1 MAIVKIKKKENPYV
15 QIDKQGIEDNK
26 LSWGATGL
34 LTYLIGRPDNWSINI
49 THLAT
54 VKTDKRDSTR
64 KFLNELREFNYCHY
78 FESRKSGKV
87 VETTYLI
94 FEIPTSPDVAQDEL
108 EVEEGYVLCY
118 KPFKKP
124 NKSSVSPITDLP
136 EPVKPKTVSPFTVKQ
151 PLILIENNNKEITN
165 KDVNNIDLKNNT
177 CNMLNFEKKKN
188 RKGFPIQDKWEEF
201 LIENLP
207 GIDYQSNIQKQIK
220 KLEKKDS
227 EDTIKKY
234 LLEVYTI
241 GVEQNKT
248 FETIANAIAKG
259 TRINAPKS
267 KKAKKETVDEVIAN
281 NSMEYIQEETED
293 KVEIQEEVTTIINLT
308 EEEENKAIETL
319 VKQGVNKNHLFKMKN
334 KSNQLYLK
342 TLNSALRNTI

>member
-15 QIDKQGIEDNK
+15 QIDKQGIEDNR

-34 LTYLIGRPDNWSINI
+34 LTYLVGRPDNWEISI
-49 THLAT
+49 THLSKIKTNKESAT
-54 VKTDKRDSTR
+54 RNA
-64 KFLNELREFNYCHY
+64 LNELREFQYCHFFRIKY
-78 FESRKSGKV
+78 KGKNIDS
-87 VETTYLI
+87 TYLI
-94 FEIPTSPDVAQDEL
+94 FETPTDPTYALSLIEIDNDYTAI
-108 EVEEGYVLCY
+108 Y
-118 KPFKKP
+118 
-124 NKSSVSPITDLP
+124 
-136 EPVKPKTVSPFTVKQ
+136 EPPKTLLNSTIQ
-151 PLILIENNNKEITN
+151 PHCDFPHVGKPHVEKPHGENQALIIIDNNNIDITN

-177 CNMLNFEKKKN
+177 CNMLSVEKKIN

-248 FETIANAIAKG
+248 FE
-259 TRINAPKS
+259 
-267 KKAKKETVDEVIAN
+267 VIAN
-281 NSMEYIQEETED
+281 TIAQGNRINIAKPKKSKQEIKTD
-293 KVEIQEEVTTIINLT
+293 EIKKSSTKELYPIVGPNYDEIVLT
-308 EEEENKAIETL
+308 EEEEKKALEL
-319 VKQGVNKNHLFKMKN
+319 LKNQGLNINTYTSMKR
-334 KSNQLYLK
+334 KSIRAYYK
-342 TLNSALRNTI
+342 TLSSILKQAI

>member
-15 QIDKQGIEDNK
+15 QIDKQGIEDNR

-54 VKTDKRDSTR
+54 VKTDKRDITR

-94 FEIPTSPDVAQDEL
+94 FEIPTSPELAQDEL
-108 EVEEGYVLCY
+108 ELEEGYVLCY

-124 NKSSVSPITDLP
+124 NKSKVSPITDLP
-136 EPVKPKTVSPFTVKQ
+136 ETVEPETASPVTVKQ
-151 PLILIENNNKEITN
+151 PLIIIDNNNIDITN
-165 KDVNNIDLKNNT
+165 KNVNNIDLKNNT
-177 CNMLNFEKKKN
+177 CNMPKFEKKKN
-188 RKGFPIQDKWEEF
+188 RKGFIVQDKWEEF

-207 GIDYQSNIQKQIK
+207 GIDYQINIQKQIK
-220 KLEKKDS
+220 KLEKKNS
-227 EDTIKKY
+227 EATIEKY
-234 LLEVYTI
+234 LIEVYTT

-248 FETIANAIAKG
+248 FEMIANTIATG
-259 TRINAPKS
+259 TRINTLKPKKVQNKKNDS
-267 KKAKKETVDEVIAN
+267 KSIDTNTIIEDLKKEVIIENTSKEITLTAEDEEKAL
-281 NSMEYIQEETED
+281 ELLKKQGFD
-293 KVEIQEEVTTIINLT
+293 INLYNT
-308 EEEENKAIETL
+308 
-319 VKQGVNKNHLFKMKN
+319 MKR
-334 KSNQLYLK
+334 KSAGTYYK
-342 TLNSALRNTI
+342 TLSSILKQAI

>member
-1 MAIVKIKKKENPYV
+1 MAIVKIKKKDSAYV
-15 QIDKQGIEDNK
+15 QIDKRGIEDSR

-54 VKTDKRDSTR
+54 VKTDKRDITR

-94 FEIPTSPDVAQDEL
+94 FEIPTSPELAQDEL

-136 EPVKPKTVSPFTVKQ
+136 ETVEPETASPVTVKQ
-151 PLILIENNNKEITN
+151 PLIIIDNNNIDITN

-177 CNMLNFEKKKN
+177 CNMLKSEKKKN
-188 RKGFPIQDKWEEF
+188 RKGFIIQDKWEEF

-207 GIDYQSNIQKQIK
+207 GIDYQLNIQKQIK

-234 LLEVYTI
+234 LLEVYTTGI
-241 GVEQNKT
+241 QQHKS
-248 FETIANAIAKG
+248 FEMIANTIATG
-259 TRINAPKS
+259 TRINTPKS
-267 KKAKKETVDEVIAN
+267 KSKKIETVIETTPAKTKIEKATAKESDSIVEPNFEEVI
-281 NSMEYIQEETED
+281 
-293 KVEIQEEVTTIINLT
+293 LT
-308 EEEENKAIETL
+308 EEDEKKALSILKE
-319 VKQGVNKNHLFKMKN
+319 QGINTNTYSAMKR
-334 KSNQLYLK
+334 KSTGVYYK
-342 TLNSALRNTI
+342 TLASVLKQAI

>member
-1 MAIVKIKKKENPYV
+1 MAIVKIKKKDSAYV
-15 QIDKQGIEDNK
+15 QIDKRGIEDSK

-54 VKTDKRDSTR
+54 VKTDKRDITR

-94 FEIPTSPDVAQDEL
+94 FEIPTHPELAQDEL

-136 EPVKPKTVSPFTVKQ
+136 ETVEPETALPVTVKQ
-151 PLILIENNNKEITN
+151 PLIIIDNNNIDITN

-177 CNMLNFEKKKN
+177 CNMPNFEKKKN
-188 RKGFPIQDKWEEF
+188 RKGFLIQDKWEEF

-234 LLEVYTI
+234 LLEVYTT

-248 FETIANAIAKG
+248 FEMIANTIATG

-267 KKAKKETVDEVIAN
+267 KKTQNKKNEPKLPTNTIIEELKKEVVIESIPNKVALTAEDEEKALDLLRK
-281 NSMEYIQEETED
+281 QGLD
-293 KVEIQEEVTTIINLT
+293 INLYNT
-308 EEEENKAIETL
+308 
-319 VKQGVNKNHLFKMKN
+319 MKR
-334 KSNQLYLK
+334 KSIQTYYK
-342 TLNSALRNTI
+342 TLATVLKQAI

>member
-15 QIDKQGIEDNK
+15 QIDKQGIEDNR

-34 LTYLIGRPDNWSINI
+34 LTYLVGRPDNWSINI

-54 VKTDKRDSTR
+54 VKTDKRDITR

-94 FEIPTSPDVAQDEL
+94 FEIPTHPELAQDEL

-136 EPVKPKTVSPFTVKQ
+136 ETVEPETASPVTVKQ
-151 PLILIENNNKEITN
+151 PLIIIDNNNIDITN
-165 KDVNNIDLKNNT
+165 KDVNNKEFKNNT
-177 CNMLNFEKKKN
+177 CNIPDVEKKKN

-201 LIENLP
+201 LIGNLS

-234 LLEVYTI
+234 LLEVYTT
-241 GVEQNKT
+241 GVKQNKT
-248 FETIANAIAKG
+248 FE
-259 TRINAPKS
+259 
-267 KKAKKETVDEVIAN
+267 VIAN
-281 NSMEYIQEETED
+281 TITQGNRINVPKPKKTQNKKNNLKSIDTNTIVEDLKKEVVVENSSKEVILTPEDEE
-293 KVEIQEEVTTIINLT
+293 
-308 EEEENKAIETL
+308 KALQIL
-319 VKQGVNKNHLFKMKN
+319 VKEGHNRNFLETMKR
-334 KSNQLYLK
+334 KSIGTYYK
-342 TLNSALRNTI
+342 TLSSILKQAI

>member
-1 MAIVKIKKKENPYV
+1 MAIVKIKKKDSAYV
-15 QIDKQGIEDNK
+15 QIDKRGIEDSR

-54 VKTDKRDSTR
+54 VKTDKRDITR

-94 FEIPTSPDVAQDEL
+94 FEIPTSPELAQDEL

-136 EPVKPKTVSPFTVKQ
+136 ETVEPETASPVTVKQ
-151 PLILIENNNKEITN
+151 PLIIIDNNNIDITN

-177 CNMLNFEKKKN
+177 CNMPNSEKKKN
-188 RKGFPIQDKWEEF
+188 RKGFIIQDKWEEF

-234 LLEVYTI
+234 LLEVYTT

-248 FETIANAIAKG
+248 FEMIANTIATG
-259 TRINAPKS
+259 TRINAPKP
-267 KKAKKETVDEVIAN
+267 KKTQNKKNEPKLPTNTIIEELKKEVVIESIPNKVTLTAEDEEKALDLLRK
-281 NSMEYIQEETED
+281 QGLD
-293 KVEIQEEVTTIINLT
+293 INLYNT
-308 EEEENKAIETL
+308 
-319 VKQGVNKNHLFKMKN
+319 MKR
-334 KSNQLYLK
+334 KSIQTYYK
-342 TLNSALRNTI
+342 TLATVLKQAI

>member
-1 MAIVKIKKKENPYV
+1 MAIVKIKKKDSAYV
-15 QIDKQGIEDNK
+15 QIDKRGIEDSR

-54 VKTDKRDSTR
+54 VKTDKRDITR

-94 FEIPTSPDVAQDEL
+94 FEIPTSPELAQDEL

-136 EPVKPKTVSPFTVKQ
+136 ETVEPETASPVTVKQ
-151 PLILIENNNKEITN
+151 PLIIIDNNNIDITN

-177 CNMLNFEKKKN
+177 CNMLKSEKKKN
-188 RKGFPIQDKWEEF
+188 RKGFIIQDKWEEF

-207 GIDYQSNIQKQIK
+207 GIDYQLNIQKQIK

-234 LLEVYTI
+234 LLEVYTTGI
-241 GVEQNKT
+241 EQNKT
-248 FETIANAIAKG
+248 LETIANALAKG
-259 TRINAPKS
+259 TRINTTKPKKTQN
-267 KKAKKETVDEVIAN
+267 KKSDLKSIDTNTIIEDLKKEVVIENTSKEVTLT
-281 NSMEYIQEETED
+281 TED
-293 KVEIQEEVTTIINLT
+293 EEKALELLKKQGFDINLYNT
-308 EEEENKAIETL
+308 MKRKSIQTYYKTL
-319 VKQGVNKNHLFKMKN
+319 VTVLKQ
-334 KSNQLYLK
+334 
-342 TLNSALRNTI
+342 AI

>member
-1 MAIVKIKKKENPYV
+1 MAIVKIKKKDSAYV
-15 QIDKQGIEDNK
+15 QIDKRGIEDSR

-54 VKTDKRDSTR
+54 VKTDKRDITR

-94 FEIPTSPDVAQDEL
+94 FEIPTPPELAQDEL
-108 EVEEGYVLCY
+108 EVEEGYMLCY

-136 EPVKPKTVSPFTVKQ
+136 ETVEPKAALPVTAKQ
-151 PLILIENNNKEITN
+151 PLIIIDNNNIDITN

-188 RKGFPIQDKWEEF
+188 RKGFLIQDRWEEF

-234 LLEVYTI
+234 LLEVYTTGI
-241 GVEQNKT
+241 EQNKT
-248 FETIANAIAKG
+248 FEMIANTIATG
-259 TRINAPKS
+259 TRINTPKPKS
-267 KKAKKETVDEVIAN
+267 KKIEIVDETIPAKTKIEKSIAK
-281 NSMEYIQEETED
+281 ERDPI
-293 KVEIQEEVTTIINLT
+293 VEPNFEEVILT
-308 EEEENKAIETL
+308 EEEEKKALSILKE
-319 VKQGVNKNHLFKMKN
+319 QGINTNTYSAMKR
-334 KSNQLYLK
+334 KSTGVYYK
-342 TLNSALRNTI
+342 TLASVLKQAI

>member
-15 QIDKQGIEDNK
+15 QIDKQGIEDNR

-54 VKTDKRDSTR
+54 VKTDKRDITR

-94 FEIPTSPDVAQDEL
+94 FEIPTSPELAQDEL
-108 EVEEGYVLCY
+108 ELEEGYVLCY

-124 NKSSVSPITDLP
+124 NKSKVSPITDLP
-136 EPVKPKTVSPFTVKQ
+136 ETVEPETASPVTVKQ
-151 PLILIENNNKEITN
+151 PLIIIDNNNIDITN
-165 KDVNNIDLKNNT
+165 IDVNNIDLKNNT
-177 CNMLNFEKKKN
+177 CNMPNSEKKKN
-188 RKGFPIQDKWEEF
+188 RKGFIIQDKWEEF

-234 LLEVYTI
+234 LLEVYTT

-248 FETIANAIAKG
+248 FEMIANTIATG
-259 TRINAPKS
+259 TRINAPKP
-267 KKAKKETVDEVIAN
+267 KKTQNKKNEPKLPTNTIIEELKKEVVIESIPNKVTLTAEDEEKALDLLRK
-281 NSMEYIQEETED
+281 QGLD
-293 KVEIQEEVTTIINLT
+293 INLYNT
-308 EEEENKAIETL
+308 
-319 VKQGVNKNHLFKMKN
+319 MKR
-334 KSNQLYLK
+334 KSIQTYYK
-342 TLNSALRNTI
+342 TLATVLKQAI